1 MSEPHRR
8 APVTE
13 VLASVRLV
21 PIPNA
26 CTTSLRFVLSAPVQG
41 LTLVHL
47 SAQPEPFWSLNPD
60 NTPVIFHKRFSR

>member
-1 MSEPHRR
+1 MIIFNVGRVFLLNTPPARWRMSEPHRR

-26 CTTSLRFVLSAPVQG
+26 RTTSLWFVLS
-41 LTLVHL
+41 
-47 SAQPEPFWSLNPD
+47 
-60 NTPVIFHKRFSR
+60 